1 MNPTT
6 VRSLQFIGRRMGE
19 IINLRDARPV
29 DPVLRKGD
37 LIRLTRMQEFA
48 ELEGDI
54 ETYDLYSSL
63 EGVCGIVTGIDMILP
78 PDHEDAPGQAMFV
91 TVSVP
96 CEEGWETI
104 ASISICHIRRIIGS
118 DSKEFNGYHR
128 E

>member
-6 VRSLQFIGRRMGE
+6 VRSLQFTGRRMGE

-37 LIRLTRMQEFA
+37 LIRLELMKEFA
-48 ELEGDI
+48 EI
-54 ETYDLYSSL
+54 ERDMESYEFYSSL

-78 PDHEDAPGQAMFV
+78 LDHDEAPGQAMFV
-91 TVSVP
+91 TVSFP
-96 CEEGWETI
+96 YEDGWETI
-104 ASISICHIRRIIGS
+104 SSISIFHLKRIIGRES
-118 DSKEFNGYHR
+118 DKLNEYHR